1 MRAGYVIGAA
11 AVLVASVLG
20 GAPRALAQDNECL
33 VEMQEQATGPVPD
46 LGTLCATAVNKVCTF
61 NLRLCRDQPGCPAAT
76 FQKKLKAKGLC
87 RGIGRLQLSP
97 SAASCGGAFT
107 GLHVRARR
115 HGTLARQRTIKVR
128 AASSAHP

>member
-1 MRAGYVIGAA
+1 MKAGYVIGAA
-11 AVLVASVLG
+11 AVLVASVVG

-76 FQKKLKAKGLC
+76 FKKKLKAKGLC

-97 SAASCGGAFT
+97 SAASCVGAFK
-107 GLHVRARR
+107 G
-115 HGTLARQRTIKVR
+115 IKVWKLGMCTQAR
-128 AASSAHP
+128 HSTVKGE